1 MQAFTSTNSF
11 TSGTIPMPSEAVTIG
26 GLNAKPAYEI
36 SAIHTISATR
46 RIA

>member
-1 MQAFTSTNSF
+1 
-11 TSGTIPMPSEAVTIG
+11 MPSEAVAIG
-26 GLNAKPAYEI
+26 GLNAKPVYDEI